1 MVVGWENLIK
11 GRLWGVGDRANS
23 VNSGLLASNTPEW
36 RQYVGF
42 ADGRASDLSQ
52 MGLLALGDMTF
63 SWGSGKGSAKILTD
77 NCQPNLHKLI
87 ARVWANSF

>member
-1 MVVGWENLIK
+1 MVVDWENLIK
-11 GRLWGVGDRANS
+11 GRLLEVGDRANS
-23 VNSGLLASNTPEW
+23 VNSGLLALSALWW
-36 RQYVGF
+36 RKYVGF
-42 ADGRASDLSQ
+42 ADCRASDLSQ

>member
-1 MVVGWENLIK
+1 MVVDWENVIK

-42 ADGRASDLSQ
+42 ANCRASDLSQ
-52 MGLLALGDMTF
+52 IGGALGDMTL
-63 SWGSGKGSAKILTD
+63 SWGSVIGSAKILTD
-77 NCQPNLHKLI
+77 NRQPNLHKLI
-87 ARVWANSF
+87 LRVWANSF